1 MKIIVG
7 LGNPGEEYKNTRHNI
22 GFIFLDYFANKF
34 GISIDKKKFN
44 GLYNEVTIN
53 NKKIILLKPLSY
65 MNLSGEV
72 VKKYIDYYK
81 IPVENMLIINDD
93 LDLEIGKIR
102 LRRNGSSGGH
112 NGLKNI
118 MLNLNTDEFKRLKVG
133 ISNNKL
139 INTKDYVLGN
149 FSKDELEIIDNLKE
163 VVSNII
169 SDFIEMD
176 FDSLM
181 NKYNKK

>member
-1 MKIIVG
+1 MS
-7 LGNPGEEYKNTRHNI
+7 
-22 GFIFLDYFANKF
+22 NKF
-34 GISIDKKKFN
+34 GISIDKKKCN